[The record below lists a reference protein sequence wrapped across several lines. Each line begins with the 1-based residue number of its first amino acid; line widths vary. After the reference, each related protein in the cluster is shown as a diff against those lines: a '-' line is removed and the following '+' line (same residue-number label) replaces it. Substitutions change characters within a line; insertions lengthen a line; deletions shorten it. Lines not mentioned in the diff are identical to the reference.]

1 MTDTLALEHDLP
13 DDLRDACSDDSRSV
27 GALYNTLQSLSDEA
41 FEDRF
46 ADSLDT
52 LREVCTDAPDVP
64 LLAVVL
70 GLTVAD
76 ADAIGAGTLVGE
88 AELVTAHVP
97 GVDGG
102 VADLR
107 YCDPDATA
115 LDYFLFLPI
124 RPDDCPPGSGTPA
137 SELTM
142 TQYREIVSAMCYQR
156 FHLLQNDVEAYTD
169 NYMRPLVRG
178 LEAFAEQR

>member
-13 DDLRDACSDDSRSV
+13 DDLRDACSDDSRSI
-27 GALYNTLQSLSDEA
+27 GALYNTLQSLSDEQFA
-41 FEDRF
+41 ARFE
-46 ADSLDT
+46 DSLDT
-52 LREVCTDAPDVP
+52 VREVCAEAPDIP

-76 ADAIGAGTLVGE
+76 AESIEDGPLVGD
-88 AELVTAHVP
+88 AAVITAHIP

-115 LDYFLFLPI
+115 LDYFLFLPL
-124 RPDDCPPGSGTPA
+124 RPEDCPPGTGEPA
-137 SELTM
+137 SDLSMEE
-142 TQYREIVSAMCYQR
+142 YREIVSAMCYQR
-156 FHLLQNDVEAYTD
+156 FNLLQNDVDAYTE

-178 LEAFAEQR
+178 LEAFAERR